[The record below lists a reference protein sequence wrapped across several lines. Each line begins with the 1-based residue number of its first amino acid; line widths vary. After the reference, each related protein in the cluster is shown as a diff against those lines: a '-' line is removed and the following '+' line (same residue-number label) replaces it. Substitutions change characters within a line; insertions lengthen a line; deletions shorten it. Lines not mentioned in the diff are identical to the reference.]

1 MALSYGTA
9 ARIAV
14 RELRSSRGKFAFVV
28 LSVAIG
34 VAALTG
40 VRGFSTAFRA
50 ELLLRARSILAADI
64 AAKTTTPLTPEQQAG
79 METLRASGDDE
90 TQVTELLSMASAAG
104 SLDPLLVSVKAV
116 EPGKW
121 PFYGSVVL
129 VPKMPLTQALTA
141 SSVAV
146 GDDLLLRLH
155 LRVGDSIKLGGQVF
169 RIAAAVEDEPD
180 RLSGAFAAGPRV
192 LISQAALAGTGLVAP
207 GSHASRRYL
216 FRLPA
221 VAVGSSLKDKDVAA
235 LKTQLET
242 LLPEAQVSDYRE
254 ANASLTKALD
264 GATGLLSL
272 MSLVALVLGAVGV
285 AMAMRAHLQQRLDSI
300 AIMKSLGAGSA
311 QVMKIYVMQTV
322 MLGLGGGVLGVV
334 MGLGVQAA
342 FPLFLAKL
350 LHLTPAVRL
359 DAHAVGLGLM
369 AGLLTT
375 LLFTLPPLLDIRGVR
390 PILILR
396 RNVEVSDDPFV
407 ARVGK
412 KLRGSLVQLGAS
424 VVILVGL
431 IWLAYRVS
439 DSLRVGTTFAVGL
452 AVALLVLLG
461 MAALTLWL
469 LRVFLRGTRLHLP
482 SVLRHG
488 LANLYRPGNPS
499 AALLAALGLGVMQIA
514 AVYMVQR
521 SIVNEMQVAVADK
534 VPNLFLIDMTSD
546 EVGGIKALLAG
557 QSSVQGTPE
566 IVPVVGA
573 RLTLVNGA
581 KPDRLKEPREGGRGD
596 RGDRDGRS
604 AYGVNLTWAPTAEVP
619 PPGDKVVDG
628 AWWTA
633 EQAAA
638 SVKTPLVAVE
648 RGRAE
653 RLKAKVGDTITFAI
667 QDQDITATV
676 AATFEADSQHSFSR
690 AEFVMPQPMLAGA
703 PVVWYGGVHCK
714 PGATGELRRAL
725 YDKYPTVTVIDV
737 AATLEVIRQVLLQI
751 TYVIQFLA
759 AFSIFAG
766 IVILASAIAGTKYRR
781 VREVVV
787 LKTLGATRARIAA
800 IFSVEFAVLG
810 LIAGA
815 VGLVFANVLAR
826 VLLHSLH
833 FEYGFQPGLTI
844 SAWLTTGALT
854 VAAGWIASYR
864 VLGQKPLEVL
874 REE

>member
-9 ARIAV
+9 ARIAT
-14 RELRSSRGKFAFVV
+14 RELHSSRGKFTFVL

-40 VRGFSTAFRA
+40 VRGFSSSFRA
-50 ELLLRARSILAADI
+50 ELLLRARSILAADV
-64 AAKTTTPLTPEQQAG
+64 AAKTNTPPSPEQAAG
-79 METLRASGDDE
+79 IEKLKAAGDDE
-90 TQVTELLSMASAAG
+90 SPVTELLSMASAAG
-104 SLDPLLVSVKAV
+104 SLDPMLVSVKAV
-116 EPGKW
+116 EPGKY

-129 VPKMPLTQALTA
+129 QPAMPLQQALTA
-141 SSVAV
+141 DTVAV

-155 LRVGDSIKLGGQVF
+155 LRVGDSIKLGDRSF

-180 RLSGAFAAGPRV
+180 RLSGSFAAGPRV
-192 LISQAALAGTGLVAP
+192 LISQSALAATGLVAP
-207 GSHASRRYL
+207 GSHATRRYL
-216 FRLPA
+216 FKLPA
-221 VAVGSSLKDKDVAA
+221 VAAGKSLADKDVAG

-254 ANASLTKALD
+254 ANPSLTKALD

-311 QVMKIYVMQTV
+311 QVMKIYLMQTIL
-322 MLGLGGGVLGVV
+322 LGLGGGVLGVV
-334 MGLGVQAA
+334 LGVGVQLA

-350 LHLTPAVRL
+350 LHVTPALRL
-359 DAHAVGLGLM
+359 DVRAIGLGLT

-375 LLFTLPPLLDIRGVR
+375 LLFTLPPLLDIRKVR

-396 RNVEVSDDPFV
+396 RNVEPAEDSFG
-407 ARVGK
+407 AWIEK
-412 KLRGSLVQLGAS
+412 KIRGLGMQLISS
-424 VVILVGL
+424 VIILAGL
-431 IWLAYRVS
+431 LWLAYRVS
-439 DSLRVGTTFAVGL
+439 DSLKVGTTFTLVL
-452 AVALLVLLG
+452 VVALLVLLL
-461 MAALTLWL
+461 MAWLTLLL
-469 LRVFLRGTRLHLP
+469 LRLFLKGTRLHLP

-534 VPNLFLIDMTSD
+534 VPNIFLIDMTSD
-546 EVGGIKALLAG
+546 EVGGIKALLAH
-557 QSSVQGTPE
+557 QPSVEGTPE
-566 IVPVVGA
+566 IVPVVGG
-573 RLTLVNGA
+573 RLTLVKGA
-581 KPDRLKEPREGGRGD
+581 KPERLRGQ
-596 RGDRDGRS
+596 GDGRDGRS
-604 AYGVNLTWAPTAEVP
+604 AYGVNLTWAPAVDAP

-628 AWWTA
+628 AWWTTA
-633 EQAAA
+633 QAAA
-638 SVKTPLVAVE
+638 SVKTPIVAVE

-653 RLKAKVGDTITFAI
+653 RLKAKVGDTITFAV
-667 QDQDITATV
+667 QDVEMTATV
-676 AATFEADSQHSFSR
+676 AATYEADSQHSFSR
-690 AEFVMPQPMLAGA
+690 AEFVMPEPMLAGL
-703 PVVWYGGVHCK
+703 PVVWYGGVHCA
-714 PGATGELRRAL
+714 PGATAELRRAL
-725 YDKYPTVTVIDV
+725 YEKFPTVTVIDV
-737 AATLEVIRQVLLQI
+737 AATLETIRQVLLQI

-766 IVILASAIAGTKYRR
+766 IVILASAIAGTRYRR
-781 VREVVV
+781 IREVVV

-815 VGLVFANVLAR
+815 VGLIFANVLAR
-826 VLLHSLH
+826 VLLIKVLH
-833 FEYGFQPGLTI
+833 FDYNFQPWLNLV
-844 SAWLTTGALT
+844 AWATTGALT
-854 VAAGWIASYR
+854 VAAGWLASHR